1 MMKMM
6 LSEKATTGPINL
18 GNPVEFKII
27 ELAQM
32 IIKLT
37 DSKSKIIN
45 KGLPIDDPVRR
56 RPDISKAKKYL
67 DWEPHVDVI
76 DGLKETI
83 LYFKKQL

>member
-1 MMKMM
+1 MMS
-6 LSEKATTGPINL
+6 SEKAITGPINL

-56 RPDISKAKKYL
+56 KPDISKAKKYL
-67 DWEPHVDVI
+67 DWEPCVDVI

-83 LYFKKQL
+83 AYFKKQL